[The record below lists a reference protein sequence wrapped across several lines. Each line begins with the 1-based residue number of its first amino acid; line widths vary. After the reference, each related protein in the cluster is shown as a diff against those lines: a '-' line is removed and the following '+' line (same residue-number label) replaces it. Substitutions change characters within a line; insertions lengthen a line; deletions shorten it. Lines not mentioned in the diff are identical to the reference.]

1 MSYALI
7 AGRALVGVVFLLAA
21 GSKMIG
27 PGAFRAFTGSVAAL
41 QPFPRFPGRLAPAL
55 AAAVLTAELAVPVL
69 LMAGPAAPLGAALA
83 AVMLTG
89 FAAVLAR
96 AIAAGRDPQC
106 RCFGATTA
114 GRGHVIRNLLLA
126 AVAVV
131 VAFAGPAA
139 PVHPAGV
146 VLAIAAGTLLAAL
159 FAYADELSDLF
170 AAPAH

>member
-7 AGRALVGVVFLLAA
+7 ASRVLIGVVFLLAA
-21 GSKMIG
+21 GSKVIG
-27 PGAFRAFTGSVAAL
+27 PGALRAFTGSVVAL
-41 QPFPRFPGRLAPAL
+41 QPFPRFPGRLTPAL
-55 AAAVLTAELAVPVL
+55 AAGILIAELAVPVL
-69 LMAGPAAPLGAALA
+69 LMAGPAAPFGAALA
-83 AVMLTG
+83 ALLLTG

-96 AIAAGRDPQC
+96 AIGTGRDPQC

-126 AVAVV
+126 AVALV

-139 PVHPAGV
+139 PAHPAGV

-170 AAPAH
+170 AAPTH